1 MLGAVFG
8 DIIGSTRELHNVKTE
23 EFELFPPGSHFTDDT
38 VMTVAV
44 AEKLLNANSGCNS
57 RKAYATRY
65 KQYYNRY
72 RNAGFGQMFSK
83 WAEND
88 TLHIQRSYG
97 NGAAMRVTAI
107 GYAFTSFKSGFKSS
121 NA

>member
-1 MLGAVFG
+1 MLGAIFG

-57 RKAYATRY
+57 RKAYAARY
-65 KQYYNRY
+65 KQYYSRY

-97 NGAAMRVTAI
+97 NGAAMRVTLSVMRL
-107 GYAFTSFKSGFKSS
+107 TT
-121 NA
+121 

>member
-1 MLGAVFG
+1 MLGAIFG

-57 RKAYATRY
+57 RKLMPLAISSIIAAIVTQDSDRCFQSGR
-65 KQYYNRY
+65 K
-72 RNAGFGQMFSK
+72 A
-83 WAEND
+83 
-88 TLHIQRSYG
+88 IRSEFKE
-97 NGAAMRVTAI
+97 VTE
-107 GYAFTSFKSGFKSS
+107 TERR
-121 NA
+121 

>member
-1 MLGAVFG
+1 MLGAIFG

-57 RKAYATRY
+57 RKAYAARY

-83 WAEND
+83 WAESD
-88 TLHIQRSYG
+88 TLRIQRSYG
-97 NGAAMRVTAI
+97 NERR
-107 GYAFTSFKSGFKSS
+107 
-121 NA
+121 

>member
-1 MLGAVFG
+1 MLGAIFG

-57 RKAYATRY
+57 RKAMPLAISSIIAAIVTQDSDRCFQSGRKMTRFEFKGATETER
-65 KQYYNRY
+65 R
-72 RNAGFGQMFSK
+72 
-83 WAEND
+83 
-88 TLHIQRSYG
+88 
-97 NGAAMRVTAI
+97 
-107 GYAFTSFKSGFKSS
+107 
-121 NA
+121 